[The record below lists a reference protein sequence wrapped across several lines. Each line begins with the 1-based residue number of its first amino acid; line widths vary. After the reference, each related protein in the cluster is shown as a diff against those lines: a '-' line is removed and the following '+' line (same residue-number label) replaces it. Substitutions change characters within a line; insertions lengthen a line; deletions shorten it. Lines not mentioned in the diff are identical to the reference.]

1 MKTSIATWRAFVA
14 HKGDWQARE
23 ALKWVS
29 RPQKMLAT
37 MYEVKR
43 KRDPLSL
50 VHELVHDWPG
60 SSPPV
65 NRLKFARVIRMLIH
79 QSREHRVRIMG
90 YCAPGVSRLRLP

>member
-1 MKTSIATWRAFVA
+1 MKTSIATWMNFVSQ
-14 HKGDWQARE
+14 KGNWQARE

-37 MYEVKR
+37 LNEVKR

-60 SSPPV
+60 GSPPS
-65 NRLKFARVIRMLIH
+65 NRLKFAKAIRMLIQ
-79 QSREHRVRIMG
+79 QSREHRARIMG
-90 YCAPGVSRLRLP
+90 YCAPGVARLRLP